1 MANLAINGGTPVR
14 TEPYPSWPTFDD
26 NDLKSFETIYRS
38 GVWGTNGSRVPEFEE
53 RFAQFQG
60 AKYGV
65 CVNSGTAA
73 LFVALKAA
81 GVGLGDEV
89 ITTPYTF
96 QATVVSILMANGT
109 PVFVDTLPD
118 GFNIDPSK
126 IEAAITPKTKAVLP
140 VHIAG
145 YPADMDGI
153 LEVADRNNLVVV
165 EDCAQAHGAEWRDR
179 GVGGWGHLGCFSFQ
193 SSKNLCAGE
202 GGIVLTN
209 DRKLYERAWA
219 IHNCGRA
226 PSESEFE
233 AEPFGGNFRMTEWQ
247 GGLLLSRLERLDG
260 EVNLRNANMRSLD
273 AGLGEIP
280 GIKVVPLDSRATR
293 GGCHGYKAIFDSEE
307 FEGISR
313 ETFIKA
319 MRAEGAPMGHWY
331 TTPMYRESFMGSG
344 LLSAKPDY
352 SNVSCLETEKL
363 CKNGLALGQSILMG
377 TEEDMADIVTAAT
390 KVRRY
395 VGELKS

>member
-14 TEPYPSWPTFDD
+14 TESYPSWPTFDD
-26 NDLKSFETIYRS
+26 SDLKTFEEIYRS
-38 GVWGTNGSRVPEFEE
+38 GVWGTNGSKVPEFEE

-60 AKYGV
+60 AKYGI
-65 CVNSGTAA
+65 CVNSGTTA
-73 LFVALKAA
+73 LYVALKAA

-153 LEVADRNNLVVV
+153 LEVAERNNLVVV

-273 AGLGEIP
+273 A
-280 GIKVVPLDSRATR
+280 RTR
-293 GGCHGYKAIFDSEE
+293 GDPRYQGGAARFTRNPRRL
-307 FEGISR
+307 SR
-313 ETFIKA
+313 
-319 MRAEGAPMGHWY
+319 
-331 TTPMYRESFMGSG
+331 
-344 LLSAKPDY
+344 L
-352 SNVSCLETEKL
+352 
-363 CKNGLALGQSILMG
+363 
-377 TEEDMADIVTAAT
+377 
-390 KVRRY
+390 
-395 VGELKS
+395 

>member
-14 TEPYPSWPTFDD
+14 TESYPSWPTFDD
-26 NDLKSFETIYRS
+26 NDLKTFEEIYRS
-38 GVWGTNGSRVPEFEE
+38 GVWGTNGSKVPEFEE

-60 AKYGV
+60 AKYGI
-65 CVNSGTAA
+65 CVNSGTTA
-73 LFVALKAA
+73 LYVALKAA

-153 LEVADRNNLVVV
+153 LEVAERNNLIVV

-209 DRKLYERAWA
+209 DRKLYERAWS

-273 AGLGEIP
+273 RWARERSPVSRWCRSIHAQP
-280 GIKVVPLDSRATR
+280 AAVVTVIRRFSIQRSLRASPAKRSSRR
-293 GGCHGYKAIFDSEE
+293 C
-307 FEGISR
+307 
-313 ETFIKA
+313 
-319 MRAEGAPMGHWY
+319 
-331 TTPMYRESFMGSG
+331 
-344 LLSAKPDY
+344 
-352 SNVSCLETEKL
+352 
-363 CKNGLALGQSILMG
+363 
-377 TEEDMADIVTAAT
+377 
-390 KVRRY
+390 VRRGFQWGIGTRRRCIENRLWDR
-395 VGELKS
+395 VS